1 MSVDT
6 TAALYFGY
14 TLTSEQVKSLS
25 DEDYEYLMEELEFLH
40 NTDSYTGDYS
50 SFIFGVRLGRTE
62 DEIVSVNPYVDDLTC
77 EKIIWYYEKYF
88 NIKGEVPKYLLAH
101 CWS

>member
-1 MSVDT
+1 MSVNT
-6 TAALYFGY
+6 TAVLYFGY

-25 DEDYEYLMEELEFLH
+25 DKDYDYLMEELEFLH
-40 NTDSYTGDYS
+40 NTDYYREDYS
-50 SFIFGVRLGRTE
+50 SFVFGVRLSRTE
-62 DEIVSVNPYVDDLTC
+62 YEIVSVNLYVDDLTC

-88 NIKGEVPKYLLAH
+88 NIKNEAPKHLLAH